1 MTSASASSSSSPTPS
16 PSPSPASSA
25 ALPPLPV
32 RRGGVAFHDALH
44 LAAAIAA
51 RAPSSHNCQPWGA
64 GWATDA
70 VTRRTAAA
78 LLAAG
83 EPGGRAAVSPGGGSA
98 GTAAGA
104 PDGRLGGTPDG
115 ASAGSGRVPSRR
127 SEYLVLALDRARELT
142 ALPAHATEMLLS
154 CGSHGEILARALAAQ
169 GWRADGV
176 RLLGPGATGG
186 APPFGGDRWPRAWEP
201 LCLLRLSPAP
211 APPGDLAALR
221 ETVGARHT
229 NRGPYRPEAI
239 DPGVLARL
247 ASSAAESALLRAQQA
262 PGAPVAV
269 RHLVGAPERAALAEL
284 VARHGGRDF
293 AHRAAWRETHAY
305 IRRDEAEAARAGDGF
320 TLGQLFGEL
329 SPPRRLGMRAAL
341 APATMR
347 LLRHAGYDRFLAR
360 QLAAAVRRSPAAV
373 ALCFDGSDGSDSS
386 GRPGNPAGP
395 GDFGGRTPDAGSVL
409 RAGAAL
415 AGYWLAATRA
425 GLVLHP
431 VSVLLQHEDV
441 RDACERRLALP
452 GRALFLSRLGYAVT
466 AFPSSHR
473 RSPSHALR
481 RV

>member
-1 MTSASASSSSSPTPS
+1 
-16 PSPSPASSA
+16 
-25 ALPPLPV
+25 V
-32 RRGGVAFHDALH
+32 
-44 LAAAIAA
+44 
-51 RAPSSHNCQPWGA
+51 
-64 GWATDA
+64 
-70 VTRRTAAA
+70 
-78 LLAAG
+78 
-83 EPGGRAAVSPGGGSA
+83 SA
-98 GTAAGA
+98 GT
-104 PDGRLGGTPDG
+104 
-115 ASAGSGRVPSRR
+115 GRVSARR

-154 CGSHGEILARALAAQ
+154 CGAHGEILARALAAQ
-169 GWRADGV
+169 GWWVDGV

-186 APPFGGDRWPRAWEP
+186 APPFGGDRWPRTWEP

-247 ASSAAESALLRAQQA
+247 ASSTAESALFRAHPA
-262 PGAPVAV
+262 PGAPLAV
-269 RHLVGAPERAALAEL
+269 RHLVDAPERAALAEL
-284 VARHGGRDF
+284 VARYGGRDF

-360 QLAAAVRRSPAAV
+360 QLAAAVRRSPAVV
-373 ALCFDGSDGSDSS
+373 ALCLDESDGS
-386 GRPGNPAGP
+386 
-395 GDFGGRTPDAGSVL
+395 GGRAPDSGSVL

-425 GLVLHP
+425 GLALHP
-431 VSVLLQHEDV
+431 VSVVLQHEDV
-441 RDACERRLALP
+441 RAACERRLALP
-452 GRALFLSRLGYAVT
+452 GRALFLSRLGYPVT